1 MANRKPVIAG
11 NWKANLRLE
20 SARELCAG
28 LRTKTDGLAAVE
40 QVVCPPFIYLAI
52 ASEALKGSFIKVGG
66 QDVHWQDDVAA
77 TGEIGPRMLAEL
89 ADYVIIGHSERRHV
103 FGETDEAVN
112 LKVTAALTAGLK
124 PILCVGETLAEREAG
139 RTEDVLRL
147 QIEAGLRQVDLPD
160 GFIIAYEP
168 VWAIGTGKA
177 ATPEMANNTIGA
189 IRTEM
194 ASQCGTQL
202 AATARILYGGSVD
215 AANITELMAQV
226 EIDGALVGGASLH
239 LDKFSSIILQ
249 AAAQIEGA

>member
-11 NWKANLRLE
+11 NWKANLRMQ
-20 SARELCAG
+20 SAQELCNG
-28 LRTKTDGLAAVE
+28 LRARTDELSTVE

-52 ASEALKGSFIKVGG
+52 AGGSLKGSSIKVGG

-77 TGEIGPRMLAEL
+77 TGEIGPQMLAEL
-89 ADYVIIGHSERRHV
+89 AEYVIIGHSERRHV

-139 RTEDVLRL
+139 RTEEVLTL
-147 QIEAGLRQVDLPD
+147 QIEAGLRQVDLPS

-177 ATPEMANNTIGA
+177 ATPEMANDTIGA
-189 IRTEM
+189 IRVEL
-194 ASQCGTQL
+194 ASKCG
-202 AATARILYGGSVD
+202 ANEASTARVLYGGSVD
-215 AANITELMAQV
+215 ANNIAELMAQG
-226 EIDGALVGGASLH
+226 EIDGALVGGASLN
-239 LDKFSSIILQ
+239 LDKFSAIILQ
-249 AAAQIEGA
+249 AAAQAKGA